1 MVSTS
6 AHGPHAGRSIMLD
19 DTYWHDIHT
28 EFRVFV
34 QKLLRGTT
42 LEIIA

>member
-19 DTYWHDIHT
+19 DIHWHDIHT
-28 EFRVFV
+28 EIHAFV
-34 QKLLRGTT
+34 LKLLRGTT
-42 LEIIA
+42 LEITA